1 MSLRFA
7 LLGLVAL
14 RPMSGYEIKQTFE
27 RSIFYIWNVTGAQI
41 YNTLKQLRG
50 EGLLVSE
57 DVVQQGRP
65 DKQVHTI
72 TGAGQRALEEEG
84 GQEIRAEAL
93 RDKVLLRIFFG
104 NFAEPGAM
112 EREIDA
118 YMDRIREE
126 IAYLESVD
134 RRVTARPGA
143 NHEARHFQ
151 LLSLRLKVAQ
161 LRATAEELL
170 RSGYGTRKPDADAP
184 DGETPGEDLALLAG
198 E

>member
-1 MSLRFA
+1 MSLKFA
-7 LLGLVAL
+7 LLGLVSL
-14 RPMSGYEIKQTFE
+14 RPMSGYEIKQTIE

-41 YNTLKQLRG
+41 YNTIKSLQKD
-50 EGLLVSE
+50 GLIESE
-57 DVVQQGRP
+57 DVPQQGRP
-65 DKQVHTI
+65 DKQIHSI
-72 TGAGQRALEEEG
+72 TETGRAALAAEG
-84 GQEIRAEAL
+84 SSPIQNEQL

-112 EREIDA
+112 PREIDA

-126 IAYLESVD
+126 IAYLESVE
-134 RRVTARPGA
+134 RRVTANPGT

-161 LRATAEELL
+161 LRATLEELL
-170 RSGYGTRKPDADAP
+170 RSGYGGRDDAAGGGKPVAE
-184 DGETPGEDLALLAG
+184 ETLALLAG